1 MAILTRRRFLLSSA
15 ALSVGCVGRGTVA
28 NAPIG
33 AAAIV
38 RQPAVDQSW
47 RYARYDLVTGL
58 PVDTQIDRVSA
69 VGRSIE
75 IESHSEATKDEPIR
89 YPSWGAAW
97 QHRFLVRDTPAGR
110 LPSEVQEPWGMV
122 LVDPHWTHL
131 QVYEKPIPLW
141 PTEMRPG
148 WSTTVGTYYKIPDSE
163 ETMPWQ
169 LTMRA
174 ERWESITVP
183 AGNFTALRFYNLI
196 DFRYANVAERTAAQ
210 RTEHIWFAPQIGR
223 WVLRE
228 SSGTFR
234 ESVGYEVK
242 ESSYRWELLSWT

>member
-1 MAILTRRRFLLSSA
+1 MAILTRRCFLLSGA

-28 NAPIG
+28 MAPMG
-33 AAAIV
+33 AAARV
-38 RQPAVDQSW
+38 RQPAVDQTW

-69 VGRSIE
+69 VGQIIE
-75 IESHSEATKDEPIR
+75 IESHSEATKDEPIK
-89 YPSWGAAW
+89 YPSWGAPW
-97 QHRFLVRDTPAGR
+97 QHKYLVRDTPAGP

-122 LVDPHWTHL
+122 LVDSHWTQL

-141 PTEMRPG
+141 PKEMRPG

-183 AGNFTALRFYNLI
+183 AGSFTALRFFNLI
-196 DFRYANVAERTAAQ
+196 DFRYTNVAERTAAQ
-210 RTEHIWFAPQIGR
+210 RMEHIWFAPEIGR

-234 ESVGYEVK
+234 ESVGFEVK